1 MALEFSRDKDEE
13 LKLERARRQQAE
25 QEKQQA
31 QQEKKQ
37 AQQEKQ
43 QAQQEKQA
51 IGREQESAMAGQ
63 RQAEERTRPA
73 GETAGPAGET
83 SDWARAGVGDG
94 GTAPG
99 GRENPLNN
107 QSTHTSGALTRVHQR
122 TIGLQNDK
130 VSYRNY
136 RAAARAIFT
145 LIRAFCPPEDDV
157 YGNNTPSA
165 RGAGAFQRCCGGRVH
180 TCGEGS
186 FQKASVD
193 EAYLEPA
200 RRTLTAELLSSE
212 QHQGRPAAK
221 GQRRPT
227 AATETSA
234 GAAERLVAGIKRPR
248 TGDNSVF
255 VAGHGDY
262 SSLAPAC
269 SKQRREWGESQYG
282 HTEGDRHEWD
292 VTVGYGSSIDDDEQ
306 SDEWGRKRRREH
318 DDVRDVGEDEDRLLE
333 AGGLLGKR
341 IQKTLR
347 DVLNYD
353 CSVGVA
359 SNKFLAKLATS
370 LAKPKGVRVLLRRD
384 VPSLLAS
391 TPATKIPGCGTGSAA
406 ARHFLGWGV
415 RSVFDLRQIEAAEL
429 RKRLGEQL
437 GAKVFDRCRGV
448 DNDPVEPD
456 PIPSRVSSQLSLV
469 PLITPA
475 RCLGRPGEVR
485 LSIDVY
491 TSVLPTDIKADIKKL
506 TPVFP
511 WEVKRVEPFLV
522 TLVDDLMDR
531 MKEELEERNRRPTK
545 LCIEHHL
552 HRRGSKSQTFAL
564 RARPAPRARTRY
576 TTPTSPAA
584 GVVDE
589 RQERQDV
596 AAPEPTGE
604 TEDAESPGD
613 LGLPSAQSLVE
624 LALTPFKN
632 YQNSRTT
639 ASGGGAPMG
648 NGARR
653 EAATGENGGKRAGA
667 GGGDNC
673 PCDTLPPVVKL
684 NISLLGFENV
694 GRTQSTAAPPG
705 QRTLRDMMWLEKPAA
720 KTDAGAG
727 TEGRRRDGNNLNT
740 SATPPRKNDLPRKSA
755 VADTVEPSPVAQT
768 VAVRSVN
775 RSGVINSSSPTQP
788 CSLPKAS
795 NTIATTG
802 DGDSPPTIAEQGS
815 VLVRCPRCKACL
827 PVGEAWDAHR
837 EAHLAVS
844 PLADDGKDVS
854 KTSGQSTRPHQSDG
868 PASVHPPDRSFVTTN
883 AAVEPCAGNEG
894 QAGGCV
900 AFEDND
906 FRSDSAFEV
915 PLRGRAGSSGDG
927 RDELWRSRKL
937 SDLLMLAVSPEQA
950 ADVLKQRGLL
960 RDDGQT
966 RFASLHL

>member
-1 MALEFSRDKDEE
+1 MTRR
-13 LKLERARRQQAE
+13 ERQTDDPIPPLHSSAPRVVLHIDLDAFFVQVERSLNPTLVGKPMVVQQHADIIAVSYE
-25 QEKQQA
+25 
-31 QQEKKQ
+31 
-37 AQQEKQ
+37 
-43 QAQQEKQA
+43 
-51 IGREQESAMAGQ
+51 
-63 RQAEERTRPA
+63 
-73 GETAGPAGET
+73 
-83 SDWARAGVGDG
+83 ARALGVRKHMP
-94 GTAPG
+94 TATIR
-99 GRENPLNN
+99 REHPSVKL
-107 QSTHTSGALTRVHQR
+107 VHVE
-122 TIGLQNDK
+122 TIGLQKDK

-145 LIRAFCPPEDDV
+145 LMRAFCPPEDDV
-157 YGNNTPSA
+157 YDSNAPSA
-165 RGAGAFQRCCGGRVH
+165 RGAGAFQRSCGGRVH
-180 TCGEGS
+180 TCGGGS

-212 QHQGRPAAK
+212 QHQGRPAAI

-234 GAAERLVAGIKRPR
+234 GAAERLRAGIKRPR
-248 TGDNSVF
+248 AGGNSAF

-262 SSLAPAC
+262 YSLAPAC
-269 SKQRREWGESQYG
+269 CKQRRGLGESQYG

-292 VTVGYGSSIDDDEQ
+292 VTVGYGSSLDDDEQ

-359 SNKFLAKLATS
+359 SNKFLAKLATN

-384 VPSLLAS
+384 VPSLLAA
-391 TPATKIPGCGTGSAA
+391 TPATKIPGCGTGSTA
-406 ARHFLGWGV
+406 ARQFSGWGV

-437 GAKVFDRCRGV
+437 GAKVFDRCRGI

-456 PIPSRVSSQLSLV
+456 PMPSRVSSQLSLV

-475 RCLGRPGEVR
+475 RCLGRPGEE
-485 LSIDVY
+485 
-491 TSVLPTDIKADIKKL
+491 L

-552 HRRGSKSQTFAL
+552 HHRGSKSQTFAL
-564 RARPAPRARTRY
+564 RARPAPRAHTRY

-589 RQERQDV
+589 RQERQNV
-596 AAPEPTGE
+596 AAPEPTGGNE
-604 TEDAESPGD
+604 GAESPGD

-639 ASGGGAPMG
+639 AYGGGGTMG

-653 EAATGENGGKRAGA
+653 GAATGENGEKQASA
-667 GGGDNC
+667 GGGDSC
-673 PCDTLPPVVKL
+673 PCDELPPVVKL

-694 GRTQSTAAPPG
+694 GRTQPTAAPPG

-720 KTDAGAG
+720 QTDAGAG
-727 TEGRRRDGNNLNT
+727 MEGRRPDGNNLNT
-740 SATPPRKNDLPRKSA
+740 AATPPRKNDLPRKLV
-755 VADTVEPSPVAQT
+755 VADTVEPSPVAPT

-775 RSGVINSSSPTQP
+775 RSGAIDSSSPTQP

-795 NTIATTG
+795 ITIATTG
-802 DGDSPPTIAEQGS
+802 DGDSPPTVAEQGS

-854 KTSGQSTRPHQSDG
+854 RTSGQSTRPHQSDV
-868 PASVHPPDRSFVTTN
+868 PASVHPPDRSLVTTD
-883 AAVEPCAGNEG
+883 AAVEPCAGKER
-894 QAGGCV
+894 QAGGGV
-900 AFEDND
+900 GFEDNG
-906 FRSDSAFEV
+906 FRSGSAFEV
-915 PLRGRAGSSGDG
+915 PVRGRAGSGEDG
-927 RDELWRSRKL
+927 LDDLWRSRKL

-966 RFASLHL
+966 RFAGLDL

>member
-1 MALEFSRDKDEE
+1 
-13 LKLERARRQQAE
+13 
-25 QEKQQA
+25 
-31 QQEKKQ
+31 
-37 AQQEKQ
+37 
-43 QAQQEKQA
+43 
-51 IGREQESAMAGQ
+51 GQ
-63 RQAEERTRPA
+63 RRSSTPSLDPKNGMTRRERQTDDPIPPLHSSTPRVVLHIDLDAFFVQVERSLNPTLVGKPMVVQQHA
-73 GETAGPAGET
+73 DIIAVSYE
-83 SDWARAGVGDG
+83 ARALGVRKHMP
-94 GTAPG
+94 TATIR
-99 GRENPLNN
+99 REHPSVKL
-107 QSTHTSGALTRVHQR
+107 VHVE

-145 LIRAFCPPEDDV
+145 LIRAFCPPEDNV
-157 YGNNTPSA
+157 YGSNAPST
-165 RGAGAFQRCCGGRVH
+165 RGTRAFQRSCG
-180 TCGEGS
+180 GS

-200 RRTLTAELLSSE
+200 RRTLIAELVSSE
-212 QHQGRPAAK
+212 KHQGRPAAIGK
-221 GQRRPT
+221 RLPI
-227 AATETSA
+227 AASGTSA
-234 GAAERLVAGIKRPR
+234 GAAERLLAGIKRPR
-248 TGDNSVF
+248 AGGNSAF
-255 VAGHGDY
+255 VAGHGDDG
-262 SSLAPAC
+262 SLPPAC
-269 SKQRREWGESQYG
+269 SKRRRGFGENQYG
-282 HTEGDRHEWD
+282 DAEGDRHEWD
-292 VTVGYGSSIDDDEQ
+292 VTVGFGSSLDDDEQ

-359 SNKFLAKLATS
+359 SNKFLAKLATN

-391 TPATKIPGCGTGSAA
+391 TPATKIPGCGTGSTA
-406 ARHFLGWGV
+406 ARQFLGWGV
-415 RSVFDLRQIEAAEL
+415 KSVFDLRQIEAAEL

-437 GAKVFDRCRGV
+437 GAKVFDRCQGI

-456 PIPSRVSSQLSLV
+456 PTPSRVSSQLSLV

-475 RCLGRPGEVR
+475 RCLGRPGE
-485 LSIDVY
+485 
-491 TSVLPTDIKADIKKL
+491 KL

-552 HRRGSKSQTFAL
+552 HHRGSKSQTFAL

-589 RQERQDV
+589 RQGRQNV

-604 TEDAESPGD
+604 TEGAESPGG
-613 LGLPSAQSLVE
+613 LELPSARSLVE

-632 YQNSRTT
+632 YQSSRTT

-648 NGARR
+648 NGAQRG
-653 EAATGENGGKRAGA
+653 AATGENGGKRAGA
-667 GGGDNC
+667 GGGDNF

-694 GRTQSTAAPPG
+694 GRTQPTAAPPG
-705 QRTLRDMMWLEKPAA
+705 QRTLRDMMWLEKPAEQ
-720 KTDAGAG
+720 TDAGAG
-727 TEGRRRDGNNLNT
+727 MEGRRRDGNNLNT
-740 SATPPRKNDLPRKSA
+740 AATPPRKNDLPRKIA

-775 RSGVINSSSPTQP
+775 SSGVINFSAPTQP
-788 CSLPKAS
+788 CSLPKAA
-795 NTIATTG
+795 NTMATAD
-802 DGDSPPTIAEQGS
+802 DGDSPPTVAEQGS

-837 EAHLAVS
+837 EAHLAV
-844 PLADDGKDVS
+844 
-854 KTSGQSTRPHQSDG
+854 
-868 PASVHPPDRSFVTTN
+868 
-883 AAVEPCAGNEG
+883 
-894 QAGGCV
+894 
-900 AFEDND
+900 
-906 FRSDSAFEV
+906 
-915 PLRGRAGSSGDG
+915 
-927 RDELWRSRKL
+927 
-937 SDLLMLAVSPEQA
+937 
-950 ADVLKQRGLL
+950 
-960 RDDGQT
+960 
-966 RFASLHL
+966 